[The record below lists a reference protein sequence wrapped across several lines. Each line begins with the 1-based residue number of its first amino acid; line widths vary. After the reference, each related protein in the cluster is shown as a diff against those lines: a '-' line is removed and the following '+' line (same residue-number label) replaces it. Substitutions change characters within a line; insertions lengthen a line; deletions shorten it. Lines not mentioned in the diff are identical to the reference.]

1 MSRYNA
7 STTVWS
13 SSTSLKISSAQKI
26 FMQHYNSEK
35 EKESESPTPLSR
47 TSSPRANCIKA
58 TRLSIFARLPT
69 VARIRTHSA
78 TNSPAGEYENDDRE
92 TNKKTRGINL
102 HRFSSLAGATKPHL
116 RTENMT
122 RVENTNVPNPTETYR
137 GCFRPRLVSRCR
149 VRPCLTTTILCG
161 CFLKGKR
168 NVLHFTP

>member
-1 MSRYNA
+1 MS
-7 STTVWS
+7 
-13 SSTSLKISSAQKI
+13 SLS
-26 FMQHYNSEK
+26 
-35 EKESESPTPLSR
+35 PLSR
-47 TSSPRANCIKA
+47 TPSTRTNRIKA

-149 VRPCLTTTILCG
+149 VRPCFTTTIFVWVL
-161 CFLKGKR
+161 FKR
-168 NVLHFTP
+168 RKEMYILLHNVFRVSND